1 MPREATC
8 QEEQIARSLGGWLTQ
23 IAATE
28 LRCARAPTPRSGVGT
43 GMAATPAQT
52 RPNRSAIAS
61 AYRAPDLAKELAHDT
76 DLSETTAITTSL
88 PTIVRS

>member
-1 MPREATC
+1 MRTLTRA
-8 QEEQIARSLGGWLTQ
+8 AFWSRHGHGGR
-23 IAATE
+23 IGASSA
-28 LRCARAPTPRSGVGT
+28 
-43 GMAATPAQT
+43 
-52 RPNRSAIAS
+52 PNRSAIAS